1 MLKSVFRTTT
11 RVAARH
17 HLRPQTLASFATDA
31 DKNTTQTFD
40 YSKEN
45 TGESTNIVWSEGLF
59 SKEEREELTGRKG
72 CTIWITGLS
81 GSGKSTVACA
91 LEERLLKRG
100 GISAYRLDGDNVRFG
115 LNKDLGF
122 SAEAREENIRRVGE
136 VAKLFADSG
145 TITITAFISP
155 YKKDREAARKVHE
168 DAGIPF
174 LEVVTEVPLEVAEAR
189 DPKGLYKKARAGEIK
204 MFTGIDDPYESPENP
219 ELIVHTHKYDVPQCV
234 DYMMADLLKR
244 GLIK

>member
-1 MLKSVFRTTT
+1 LNKAAVRTLPAVS
-11 RVAARH
+11 RFSAVSGEA
-17 HLRPQTLASFATDA
+17 
-31 DKNTTQTFD
+31 KNTTQTFD
-40 YSKEN
+40 YSKKNE
-45 TGESTNIVWSEGLF
+45 GESTNIVWSEGLIT
-59 SKEEREELTGRKG
+59 KAEREELTGRKG

-91 LEERLLKRG
+91 LEHAILTKTK
-100 GISAYRLDGDNVRFG
+100 AAAFRLDGDNVRFG

-122 SAEAREENIRRVGE
+122 SEVDRVENIRRIGE

-155 YKKDREAARKVHE
+155 YEKDRDLARKMHD

-174 LEVVTEVPLEVAEAR
+174 LEVVCAVPLEVAESR

-204 MFTGIDDPYESPENP
+204 GFTGIDAPYELPPNP
-219 ELIVHTHKYDVPQCV
+219 EMTVETHKYDVDECV
-234 DYMMADLLKR
+234 EQMMQELTKR
-244 GLIK
+244 GLLELS